1 MAVTREKGCPQPLR
15 SRREGIVTG
24 SDARRRYPARGR
36 PATVTPHAAGPARQ
50 PQGASSD
57 HRLAMVVIGLAVA
70 ARMARVPRSYE
81 TAIVVV
87 IAVAAVAGL
96 GRASPAR
103 SFARLAAWDNGGTR
117 PNHARPTPRQSLAAE

>member
-1 MAVTREKGCPQPLR
+1 M
-15 SRREGIVTG
+15 
-24 SDARRRYPARGR
+24 
-36 PATVTPHAAGPARQ
+36 TPHAAGPARR

-70 ARMARVPRSYE
+70 ARMARDPRSYE

-96 GRASPAR
+96 GRASQAR
-103 SFARLAAWDNGGTR
+103 SFARLAAWDKRRNATEPRTPNAPAKPGG
-117 PNHARPTPRQSLAAE
+117 